1 MSLSAIFIT
10 IFIVTLIILLAN
22 LLLGG
27 VFDIALGLDNE
38 IFNLTTALCFTGV
51 AAVFG
56 YIILNYTSF
65 STVMV
70 ITLAALISLALTIVL
85 NIFVFIPL
93 SRMESST
100 VFKIEDMQGEVGE
113 VTLSIPADSVGEVT
127 VTTALGIVTR
137 TAKSYDGTHI
147 DQGEQALIIEVED
160 QIFYVVK
167 YNKNFDYSKI
177 NKSGGF

>member
-10 IFIVTLIILLAN
+10 IFIVTLIILFAN

-27 VFDIALGLDNE
+27 VFDIALGLDSE

-93 SRMESST
+93 SRMHPALLP
-100 VFKIEDMQGEVGE
+100 VF
-113 VTLSIPADSVGEVT
+113 LHS
-127 VTTALGIVTR
+127 
-137 TAKSYDGTHI
+137 
-147 DQGEQALIIEVED
+147 
-160 QIFYVVK
+160 
-167 YNKNFDYSKI
+167 
-177 NKSGGF
+177 